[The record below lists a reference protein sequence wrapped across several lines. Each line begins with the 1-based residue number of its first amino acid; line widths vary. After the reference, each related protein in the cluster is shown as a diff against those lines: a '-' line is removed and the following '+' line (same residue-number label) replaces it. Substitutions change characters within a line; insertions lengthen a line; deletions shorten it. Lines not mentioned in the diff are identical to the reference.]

1 MAIRAAA
8 PRGAGNIGEV
18 PRDAR
23 LRRGVVAFLVALVMA
38 VLMVRSG
45 LHPALRLVLVAPFF
59 VAANGLYMG
68 LYGA

>member
-8 PRGAGNIGEV
+8 LRGAGNIGQG

-23 LRRGVVAFLVALVMA
+23 LRRGVIAFLVALVLA
-38 VLMVRSG
+38 VLLVRSG
-45 LHPALRLVLVAPFF
+45 VHPALRIALVAPFF
-59 VAANGLYMG
+59 VASNGLYMG

>member
-1 MAIRAAA
+1 MSAS
-8 PRGAGNIGEV
+8 PLGAGNIGEG

-23 LRRGVVAFLVALVMA
+23 LRMGVIAFLVALVIA
-38 VLMVRSG
+38 VVMVRFG
-45 LHPALRLVLVAPFF
+45 FHPALRIVLVAPFF

>member
-1 MAIRAAA
+1 MAIRAPA
-8 PRGAGNIGEV
+8 PRGAGNIGEG

-23 LRRGVVAFLVALVMA
+23 LRGGVMAFLVALVVS
-38 VLMVRSG
+38 VLLVRSG
-45 LHPALRLVLVAPFF
+45 LHPGLRLLLLAPFF